1 MIGSAITLETFARF
15 VALRLI
21 TLTLWLYIISIF
33 LYVSLGWVAQ
43 AAYSPM
49 AMLLGQIVGPVLRPV
64 RRILPPISGFDL
76 SPLVVLLLLYALNIA
91 LPSLL
96 S

>member
-1 MIGSAITLETFARF
+1 
-15 VALRLI
+15 
-21 TLTLWLYIISIF
+21 
-33 LYVSLGWVAQ
+33 
-43 AAYSPM
+43 
-49 AMLLGQIVGPVLRPV
+49 VLRPV